1 MANMVKCTKYVCAMC
16 KYRMR
21 FGTAP
26 SGQQK
31 LYNFCCNYLEITGHS
46 RIFVE
51 GKRQYDADY
60 CDKFERGKIAQPR
73 FDWVAH
79 TGGKLGNA
87 VQVDKPL
94 LDHYGGNSSP
104 EGSEGN

>member
-1 MANMVKCTKYVCAMC
+1 MANMVKCTKQICAKC
-16 KYRMR
+16 KYRCR

-31 LYNFCCNYLEITGHS
+31 LYNFCCNYLEITGES
-46 RIFVE
+46 RIFDE
-51 GKRQYDADY
+51 HGNPRFGAEW

-79 TGGKLGNA
+79 TKGLFNGT
-87 VQVDKPL
+87 QVDKPL
-94 LDHYGGNSSP
+94 LDYHGGIRAP
-104 EGSEGN
+104 ERAEDD